1 MRAHLCKDT
10 VGWNDP
16 GWAMVL
22 VGGSAALVVH
32 YLGPLLSMLP
42 PCVFHTLTGMPCPT
56 CGSTRAFAALV
67 DGNLLAALRIQPLF
81 AIGCLIAIGLGA
93 LAVAARITGARITV
107 ALTERDRFLIR
118 WTLIAAV
125 LINWVYLLSAG
136 I

>member
-1 MRAHLCKDT
+1 MRTHLCKDT
-10 VGWNDP
+10 LGWNDP

-22 VGGSAALVVH
+22 IGGSAALAVH

-42 PCVFHTLTGMPCPT
+42 PCIFHTLTGMPCPT

-67 DGNLLAALRIQPLF
+67 DGKLFAALRLQPLF
-81 AIGCLIAIGLGA
+81 VIGCLIAIGFGA
-93 LAVAARITGARITV
+93 RAVTARITGARITI